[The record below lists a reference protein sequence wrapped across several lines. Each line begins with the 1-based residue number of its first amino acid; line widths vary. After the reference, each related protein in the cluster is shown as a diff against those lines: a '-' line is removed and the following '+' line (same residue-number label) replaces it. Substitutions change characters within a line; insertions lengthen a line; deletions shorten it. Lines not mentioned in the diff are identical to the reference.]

1 MRLHPNSDIR
11 SDTMRAPVL
20 ILCLSLIALPVAAIA
35 RQTPPAGEVKRL
47 QAEFRDERARALR
60 LRAEAADASR
70 EISGLERQ
78 LTELRAAVGQD
89 DAVIAGQRA
98 RLRDLSAREAALVAQ
113 LSQARGRQ
121 GRLLSA
127 LQMMSRRPPPPL
139 LIPADKA
146 VDTVR
151 AAILMRAMAPA
162 LQARAQGL
170 ADRQAEIVRVR
181 RTSALNSEALFTTES
196 ARGDR
201 RAEIEALTGRKT
213 ALRAVLR
220 AEADSAER
228 ATRVLEARLR
238 SLDAVVPPPGAE
250 TEPAAARLPAGR
262 NGLTAPVEGA
272 PSRRFGEGS
281 SGWSW
286 RALDRTEVRAPAA
299 GRVAF
304 AGPLSGWGQVVILDL
319 GPGWR
324 AVISGLD
331 EVSVEAGNR
340 VADGQTLGRTGA
352 DGEAAFELRLDE
364 RPIDPA
370 PWLQGRD

>member
-1 MRLHPNSDIR
+1 
-11 SDTMRAPVL
+11 MRAPVL

-35 RQTPPAGEVKRL
+35 RQSPPADEVGRL

-60 LRAEAADASR
+60 LRAEAAEAAR
-70 EISGLERQ
+70 EIARLEGQ

-98 RLRDLSAREAALVAQ
+98 RLRELSAREAALVAQ
-113 LSQARGRQ
+113 LSRARGRQ

-139 LIPADKA
+139 LVPADKA

-162 LQARAQGL
+162 LQAQAQGL
-170 ADRQAEIVRVR
+170 ADRQAEVVRVR
-181 RTSALNSEALFTTES
+181 RLSALNSEQLFTTES

-201 RAEIEALTGRKT
+201 RAEIEALTGRK
-213 ALRAVLR
+213 AGLQAVLK
-220 AEADSAER
+220 AEAEGAET
-228 ATRVLEARLR
+228 AARVLEARLR
-238 SLDAVVPPPGAE
+238 SLGAAVPPPGTE
-250 TEPAAARLPAGR
+250 VEPASARLPAGR
-262 NGLTAPVEGA
+262 SRLSPPVEGT
-272 PSRRFGEGS
+272 PSRRFGQGS

-286 RALDRTEVRAPAA
+286 RAGSAEVRAPAA
-299 GRVAF
+299 AQVAF
-304 AGPLSGWGQVVILDL
+304 VGPLSGWGQVVILDL

-331 EVSVEAGNR
+331 EVSVEAGDR
-340 VADGQTLGRTGA
+340 VVDGQSLGRTGA
-352 DGEAAFELRLDE
+352 DGEPAFELRRDE
-364 RPIDPA
+364 RPIDPE
-370 PWLQGRD
+370 PWLR

>member
-1 MRLHPNSDIR
+1 MRPL
-11 SDTMRAPVL
+11 VL

-35 RQTPPAGEVKRL
+35 RQTPQTGEARQL
-47 QAEFRDERARALR
+47 QAEFRDERARARR
-60 LRAEAADASR
+60 LRQEAAEAGR
-70 EISGLERQ
+70 EIAGLERQ
-78 LTELRAAVGQD
+78 LAGLRAAVGQD

-98 RLRDLSAREAALVAQ
+98 RLRELGAREAALVAQ
-113 LSQARGRQ
+113 LSRTRGRQ

-139 LIPADKA
+139 LVPVDKA
-146 VDTVR
+146 IDTVR

-170 ADRQAEIVRVR
+170 ADRQAEVVRVR
-181 RTSALNSEALFTTES
+181 RLSALNSEQLFTTES

-201 RAEIEALTGRKT
+201 RAEVEALSARKT
-213 ALRAVLR
+213 ALEAVLR
-220 AEADSAER
+220 AEAESAER
-228 ATRVLEARLR
+228 ATQVLEARLR
-238 SLDAVVPPPGAE
+238 SLGAAVPPAG
-250 TEPAAARLPAGR
+250 TELEPTAARLPAGR
-262 NGLTAPVEGA
+262 SRLTSPVEGT
-272 PSRRFGEGS
+272 PSRRFGQGS

-286 RALDRTEVRAPAA
+286 RADAAEVRAPAP

-331 EVSVEAGNR
+331 AITVEAGAR
-340 VADGQTLGRTGA
+340 VADGQSLGRTGA
-352 DGEAAFELRLDE
+352 DGEAVFELRRDE

-370 PWLQGRD
+370 PWLR

>member
-1 MRLHPNSDIR
+1 
-11 SDTMRAPVL
+11 MRAPVL

-35 RQTPPAGEVKRL
+35 RQTPAGEVVRL
-47 QAEFRDERARALR
+47 QAEFRDERARARR
-60 LRAEAADASR
+60 LREEAAAAAR
-70 EISGLERQ
+70 EIAGLERQ
-78 LTELRAAVGQD
+78 LNDLRAAVGQD

-98 RLRDLSAREAALVAQ
+98 RLRELSAREAALVAQ
-113 LSQARGRQ
+113 LSRARGRQ

-139 LIPADKA
+139 LIPAEKA

-151 AAILMRAMAPA
+151 AAILMREMAPG

-170 ADRQAEIVRVR
+170 ADRQAEVVRVR
-181 RTSALNSEALFTTES
+181 RLSALNSEQLFTTES

-213 ALRAVLR
+213 ALQAVLR
-220 AEADSAER
+220 AEAEGAER
-228 ATRVLEARLR
+228 AARVLEARLR
-238 SLDAVVPPPGAE
+238 SLGAAVPPAGTE

-262 NGLTAPVEGA
+262 SRLTAPVEGA
-272 PSRRFGEGS
+272 PSRRFGQGS

-286 RALDRTEVRAPAA
+286 RADGAEVRAPAA

-304 AGPLSGWGQVVILDL
+304 AGPFSGWGQVVIVDL

-324 AVISGLD
+324 AVISGMD
-331 EVSVEAGNR
+331 ELSVEAGDR
-340 VADGQTLGRTGA
+340 VADGQTLGRTGE
-352 DGEAAFELRLDE
+352 DGEPAFELRRDE

-370 PWLQGRD
+370 PWLR